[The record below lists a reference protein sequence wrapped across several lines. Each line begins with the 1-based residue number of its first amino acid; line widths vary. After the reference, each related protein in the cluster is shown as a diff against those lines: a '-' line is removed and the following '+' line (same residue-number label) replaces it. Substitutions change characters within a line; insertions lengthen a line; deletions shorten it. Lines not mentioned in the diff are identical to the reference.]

1 MNGKGENIELLHT
14 RDRIVQSALRLFSRK
29 GFRGTTIKDI
39 AHEVGVTEG
48 AIYRH
53 FESKEELMEHITEK
67 IAGEIDLLLTE
78 EVLSKEGIKERV
90 EALVESLACYA
101 FNNPDSFRYMAVFHL
116 LREEDEEEEEG
127 RYLPGIKILH
137 MLKEA
142 YSRGEINVIPEVAL
156 SIVTGTISRLFEI
169 KEMGLT
175 EVSEEE
181 LIDEMKR
188 VILRSLGLSSD
199 L

>member
-116 LREEDEEEEEG
+116 LREEDEEKG
-127 RYLPGIKILH
+127 RYLPGIKILQ

-142 YSRGEINVIPEVAL
+142 YNRGEINVIPEVAL

-175 EVSEEE
+175 EVSEEK

-188 VILRSLGLSSD
+188 VILRSLGLASD

>member
-1 MNGKGENIELLHT
+1 MNGKGENIEILHT
-14 RDRIVQSALRLFSRK
+14 RDRIVQSALKLFSRK

-53 FESKEELMEHITEK
+53 FESKEDLIEHITER

-78 EVLSKEGIKERV
+78 EVLSREGIKERV

-116 LREEDEEEEEG
+116 LREEDEDRE
-127 RYLPGIKILH
+127 RSLPGIKILQ
-137 MLKEA
+137 MLREA
-142 YSRGEINVIPEVAL
+142 YNRGEINVIPEVAL
-156 SIVTGTISRLFEI
+156 SIITGTISRLFEI

>member
-1 MNGKGENIELLHT
+1 MNGKEDHVEILRT

-53 FESKEELMEHITEK
+53 FESKEDLMEHITEK
-67 IAGEIDLLLTE
+67 ISEEIDLLLTE
-78 EVLSKEGIKERV
+78 EVFSKEGIKERI
-90 EALVESLACYA
+90 ESLVESLACYA
-101 FNNPDSFRYMAVFHL
+101 FNNPDSFRYMVVFHL
-116 LREEDEEEEEG
+116 LREEEDRKD
-127 RYLPGIKILH
+127 RYLPGVRILQ
-137 MLKEA
+137 MLRES
-142 YSRGEINVIPEVAL
+142 YNRGEINVLPEVAL
-156 SIVTGTISRLFEI
+156 SIITGTISRLFEI
-169 KEMGLT
+169 KEIGLT

-181 LIDEMKR
+181 LIEEMKK
-188 VILRSLGLSSD
+188 VILRSLGLSSG